1 MNFQSFTEMLT
12 GKAYRPLVFT
22 VSIAG
27 HEQDVVLKA
36 DWDNLK
42 ERYDELKTLVD
53 NYERGTNRND

>member
-1 MNFQSFTEMLT
+1 MLT
-12 GKAYRPLVFT
+12 GKAYRPQVFT

-53 NYERGTNRND
+53 NYERGTNSND

>member
-12 GKAYRPLVFT
+12 GKQYRPQVFT

-27 HEQDVVLKA
+27 HDQDVVLKA

-42 ERYDELKTLVD
+42 ERHDELKTLVD
-53 NYERGTNRND
+53 HYERGTK